1 MLAARVSA
9 RAGCGKP
16 ARPVRRG
23 ERCGILDRSLSYS
36 TDLLAVGLECT
47 GNPGTALRIAVTTYM
62 ANGGVNAPPAKWF
75 WRLPWSRLSRILK
88 AMEVHF
94 TPEQQAQLAR
104 IATKAGTVPERLVT
118 NVVTRYLDEEACFLA
133 AVEKGIAAAERG
145 ESIEE
150 EEMDARLEAMFK
162 P

>member
-1 MLAARVSA
+1 MAPTSFYD
-9 RAGCGKP
+9 
-16 ARPVRRG
+16 VR
-23 ERCGILDRSLSYS
+23 
-36 TDLLAVGLECT
+36 DLLAIGLESVGT
-47 GNPGTALRIAVTTYM
+47 PGTALRIAMTTYM
-62 ANGGVNAPPAKWF
+62 PTGGTYARPAKWF
-75 WRLPWSRLSRILK
+75 LRLSWSRFSRILK

-94 TPEQQAQLAR
+94 TPEQQAQLAQ

-118 NVVTRYLDEEACFLA
+118 NVVTRYLDEEARFLA

-145 ESIEE
+145 QFIEE